1 MKKHLALSLFIVLF
15 SISSS
20 KTSLSQGT
28 ISLRQAI
35 NTALE
40 SNTTVSNLEKSLQ
53 LQQLNTKTAKGN
65 LFPNLNLTA
74 GWSRNN
80 TYSGGS
86 VSFQNGVPI
95 QIPEQDSWINNF
107 GLGINSQVTL
117 FNGFSNYEQID
128 LEEENESSVKINLS
142 KEKYDIAYKVTVAY
156 FTVLKNGKIVKANED
171 NLADSKLQLDK
182 IKEYMNVGKKTIS
195 DVYKQDVIVAQ
206 NELILERSINEYD
219 KSKVD
224 LLFAMNAD
232 MNSKIEV
239 SDENLNVNLSESELQ
254 SIVNKNSNTE
264 ALVNSAKENRYDYKS
279 TLQNI
284 KINEVQLSIDKKSM
298 YFPTISAFINYNLN
312 ASRLEDV
319 GNARVFSFGLNL
331 NYPIFQG
338 FKLLNKSQAS
348 EITIKQK
355 QDDLNQLQQ
364 QFRNDIQKSYL
375 DIQTANKQIE
385 ILDRNI
391 KSAEQDK
398 LLSEENYKVG
408 LGTLLDVQTA
418 STKLNLLIIDKIN
431 AYYDFLLS
439 EKKLDYYTGEFSY

>member
-1 MKKHLALSLFIVLF
+1 MKKILALTFITISILF
-15 SISSS
+15 SFS
-20 KTSLSQGT
+20 KPTYSQGT
-28 ISLRQAI
+28 ISLSQAI
-35 NTALE
+35 NTAIQNN
-40 SNTTVSNLEKSLQ
+40 STISNLEKSLQ

-107 GLGINSQVTL
+107 GLGVNSQVTL
-117 FNGFSNYEQID
+117 FNGFSNLKQID
-128 LEEENESSVKINLS
+128 LEKENESAVNIDLS
-142 KEKYDIAYKVTVAY
+142 KEKYDIAYGVTVAY
-156 FTVLKNGKIVKANED
+156 FNVLKNGRIVKANEE
-171 NLADSKLQLDK
+171 NLADSKRQLEY
-182 IKEYMNVGKKTIS
+182 IQEYMNVGKKTIS
-195 DVYKQDVIVAQ
+195 DVYKQDVLVAQ
-206 NELILERSINEYD
+206 NELALERSINELE

-224 LLFAMNAD
+224 LLFSMNSD

-239 SDENLNVNLSESELQ
+239 SDQDINVDLTETELQ
-254 SIVNKNSNTE
+254 TIVNKSSNTE
-264 ALVNSAKENRYDYKS
+264 ALVNTAKENRYDYKS
-279 TLQNI
+279 ILQDI
-284 KINEVQLSIDKKSM
+284 RINKTQLSIDKNSM
-298 YFPTISAFINYNLN
+298 YFPTISAFVNYNLN
-312 ASRLEDV
+312 ASRIEDV
-319 GNARVFSFGLNL
+319 GNARVFSFGFNL

-348 EITIKQK
+348 EITIKQT
-355 QDDLNQLQQ
+355 QDNLDQLQQ
-364 QFRNDIQKSYL
+364 QYRSDIQKSYL

-398 LLSEENYKVG
+398 LLSEESYKVG

-439 EKKLDYYTGEFSY
+439 EKKLNYYTGVLRY